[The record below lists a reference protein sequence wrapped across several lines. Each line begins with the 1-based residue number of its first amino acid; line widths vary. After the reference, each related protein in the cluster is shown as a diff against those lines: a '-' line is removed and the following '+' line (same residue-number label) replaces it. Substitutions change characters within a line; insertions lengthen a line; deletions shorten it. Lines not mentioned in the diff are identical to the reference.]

1 METLLLDGFSPKA
14 IAHKMA
20 RRMRRKRLMINLT
33 QQSLSLKSGV
43 SLGSLKRFENS
54 SEISLKHLLQLALAL
69 DSLDDF
75 KKVFSENDYKSI
87 DEILVMKK
95 TKERERGSVV

>member
-1 METLLLDGFSPKA
+1 MKTLLLDDFNPQA
-14 IAHKMA
+14 IARSIA
-20 RRMRRKRLMINLT
+20 GRMRRKRLMLNIT
-33 QQSLSLKSGV
+33 QQSLSQKSGV

-54 SEISLKHLLQLALAL
+54 YEISLKHLLQLALAL

-75 KKVFSENDYKSI
+75 QNVFSANNYQSI

-95 TKERERGSVV
+95 TKERERGRNF